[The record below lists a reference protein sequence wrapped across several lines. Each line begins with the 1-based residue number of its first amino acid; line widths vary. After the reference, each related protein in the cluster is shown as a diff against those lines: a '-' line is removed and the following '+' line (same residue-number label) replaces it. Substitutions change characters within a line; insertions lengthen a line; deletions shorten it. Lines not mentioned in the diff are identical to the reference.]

1 MLMMLPPPARRN
13 AGMAYLHIT
22 KAPVRLTSMA
32 LFQSSSESVSTV
44 PSGVTVA
51 ATLTSVV
58 SRPNF
63 AIVCSTAP
71 LRACLVGDVNLERL
85 RTAAAGGDGARYHL
99 RFGWIEIGNSDLSSL
114 RGEASADRAADLA
127 TSAGDQS
134 HPVRQPVRDRHQFA
148 ACWTKRPSKIADLGG
163 YGFLMKLISTSPSA
177 IFSKVRSDTSPSR
190 PNSFSLAT

>member
-1 MLMMLPPPARRN
+1 MLMMLPPPARRSS
-13 AGMAYLHIT
+13 GTAYLHIT

-63 AIVCSTAP
+63 VTVRSTASFALASSATSTWSACARPP
-71 LRACLVGDVNLERL
+71 LAAMARATTSDLAGIEVGN
-85 RTAAAGGDGARYHL
+85 G
-99 RFGWIEIGNSDLSSL
+99 DLSSL
-114 RGEASADRAADLA
+114 RGEAAADRAADLTTA
-127 TSAGDQS
+127 ASDQC
-134 HPVRQPVRDRHQFA
+134 HPVRQPVHDRHQFA
-148 ACWTKRPSKIADLGG
+148 ACWMKRPSKIADLGG

-177 IFSKVRSDTSPSR
+177 IFS
-190 PNSFSLAT
+190 